1 VRRGCE
7 TVRCCAAV
15 TTSATPCY
23 IRYIRSIIPI
33 VVQLKK
39 SDAAGGRGVSE
50 IYFADEVDEDGK
62 RIHGRRG

>member
-1 VRRGCE
+1 MERDDI
-7 TVRCCAAV
+7 
-15 TTSATPCY
+15 